1 MTRYEMEQKVKEYI
15 TSDDHRLE
23 DYSDIEI
30 CCKRDYGDA
39 YALMDERVE
48 HSTDEELMDFC
59 KAIDTHTV
67 DYMTH
72 GCR

>member
-1 MTRYEMEQKVKEYI
+1 MTRYEAEQKVKEYI
-15 TSDDHRLE
+15 TSDDHKLE

-30 CCKRDYGDA
+30 CSSIDYYDA
-39 YALMDERVE
+39 LVLMDERIE
-48 HSTDEELMDFC
+48 SSTDEELIAFC
-59 KAIDTHTV
+59 EAIDTDTV

>member
-1 MTRYEMEQKVKEYI
+1 MTRYEMEQKVKDYI
-15 TSDDHRLE
+15 TSDTHKLE

-30 CCKRDYGDA
+30 CCEADREDA
-39 YALMDERVE
+39 LRLMDERVE
-48 HSTDEELMDFC
+48 NSTDEELEAFC

>member
-1 MTRYEMEQKVKEYI
+1 MTRYEMEQKVKDYI
-15 TSDDHRLE
+15 TSDNHKLE

-30 CCKRDYGDA
+30 CDRTDYYDA
-39 YALMDERVE
+39 LILMDERVE
-48 HSTDEELMDFC
+48 NSTDEELIAFC